1 MSGKRAGKRVQ
12 DQILA
17 MLAAPL
23 GQILN
28 GEPRG
33 EFS

>member
-23 GQILN
+23 GQILKA
-28 GEPRG
+28 EPRG
-33 EFS
+33 KLS